1 MSNRKTLILD
11 LFKKYK
17 IPTSDFNYNLF
28 TSGALDSMQLM
39 NFIIDLEKIIKK
51 KIDPSKLN
59 VTKNQSLKGLIKMLN
74 LD

>member
-1 MSNRKTLILD
+1 MFRL
-11 LFKKYK
+11 
-17 IPTSDFNYNLF
+17 FNYNLF